1 MVKTNIFSRLFVK
14 IYKSGIFPSHFSDG
28 SKKKRNQYRKIFFKY
43 FLFNGEIVSF
53 IVDVNIIEKNVL
65 ACRCW
70 KKWDGKKKNRGRER
84 EIVARIDGT
93 VDFETRSILKCS
105 SLVSSLPP
113 PPLPPPRICISFRR
127 QRWFRSSAVSRL
139 RQRVWTSTIR
149 GTGHIHPSP
158 SPSEVWPRISHGKIR
173 IKLTHAARDPRG

>member
-43 FLFNGEIVSF
+43 FLFNSEIVSF

-70 KKWDGKKKNRGRER
+70 KKWGGKKKNRERER

-105 SLVSSLPP
+105 SLVSSPP
-113 PPLPPPRICISFRR
+113 PPPPRICISFRR
-127 QRWFRSSAVSRL
+127 QRWFRSAAVSRL
-139 RQRVWTSTIR
+139 RQPRVWTSTIR
-149 GTGHIHPSP
+149 GTPHPSP